1 MLRSCVVCRKRLS
14 PTDLYRFQLDAESR
28 IVLVDRRTSGRSA
41 WVCTQLACIQK
52 LDARPQIAQRALRQR
67 PQGNP
72 DIKGQ
77 IKSGLLSRI
86 KALLQHAHRSG
97 QLFLTSADR
106 PLKQANT
113 AYLQTEEDT
122 TSVPSDVTIPRFIL
136 PESVL
141 PTSKKHSKPVL
152 IFVYRYTS
160 KSDLLLRYLQEHV
173 QMG

>member
-1 MLRSCVVCRKRLS
+1 MLRSCVICRKRLS
-14 PTDLYRFQLDAESR
+14 PTDLYRFQLDTESR
-28 IVLVDRRTSGRSA
+28 IVLVERRASGRSA
-41 WVCTQLACIQK
+41 WICTQLSCIQK

-67 PQGNP
+67 PQGSP

-77 IKSGLLSRI
+77 IKFGLLSRI

-97 QLFLTSADR
+97 QLFLTSADK
-106 PLKQANT
+106 PVQQTNA
-113 AYLQTEEDT
+113 AYLQTEEGSS
-122 TSVPSDVTIPRFIL
+122 SVHPDVTIPRFIL

-160 KSDLLLRYLQEHV
+160 KSDLLLRYLQEHG